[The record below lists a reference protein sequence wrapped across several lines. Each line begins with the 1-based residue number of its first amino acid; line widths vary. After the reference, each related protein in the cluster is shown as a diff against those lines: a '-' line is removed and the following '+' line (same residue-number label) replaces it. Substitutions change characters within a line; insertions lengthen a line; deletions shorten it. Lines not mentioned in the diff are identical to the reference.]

1 MGNQRVELLRVLT
14 LLGLLMLARLLGKR
28 KQQVRWALGTAVL
41 LVALVSEG
49 CAGLVTGSA
58 NKVNNVGTPP
68 GNYPL
73 TLTGASGSGA
83 SAITHSVNVTLTV
96 N

>member
-1 MGNQRVELLRVLT
+1 MLRALT

-28 KQQVRWALGTAVL
+28 KQQVRWTLGTAVL
-41 LVALVSEG
+41 LVALLSGG
-49 CAGLVTGSA
+49 CTGLATSSG
-58 NKVNNVGTPP
+58 NKVGTPP

-73 TLTGASGSGA
+73 TVTATSGSGA
-83 SAITHSVNVTLTV
+83 SAITHAATVTLTV